1 MKDLLI
7 KSITTVIALA
17 VISLVFIFAETLP
30 IVSFII
36 MVLIILFII
45 FGGILQIIEC
55 IEEKDKNDL
64 MD

>member
-7 KSITTVIALA
+7 KSIITVISLA

-30 IVSFII
+30 IVSFVI

-45 FGGILQIIEC
+45 SMGVLQIIEGC
-55 IEEKDKNDL
+55 AKDKDNLTD
-64 MD
+64 

>member
-7 KSITTVIALA
+7 KSIATVIALV

>member
-45 FGGILQIIEC
+45 FMGVLQIIEGC
-55 IEEKDKNDL
+55 AKDKNDL

>member
-7 KSITTVIALA
+7 KSIITVISLA

-30 IVSFII
+30 IVSFVI

-45 FGGILQIIEC
+45 FMGVLQIIEGC
-55 IEEKDKNDL
+55 AKDKDNLTD
-64 MD
+64 

>member
-1 MKDLLI
+1 MEDLLI
-7 KSITTVIALA
+7 KSITTIIALA

-45 FGGILQIIEC
+45 FGGVLQIIEC
-55 IEEKDKNDL
+55 TEEKDKNDL

>member
-1 MKDLLI
+1 MEDLLI
-7 KSITTVIALA
+7 KSITTIIAFA

-45 FGGILQIIEC
+45 FMGVLQIIEGC
-55 IEEKDKNDL
+55 AKDKNDL

>member
-7 KSITTVIALA
+7 KSIATVIALA